1 MIIYKLTNKIT
12 GKVYIGQTVRGLEE
26 RMQEHYRH
34 DTIIVDKAIQKY
46 GKDSFDVEIIDR
58 ADTIEELNQKEQF
71 WIRHYDCITPKG
83 YNQCFGGDNTMGY
96 HHREES
102 KQAMSE
108 AKKEIYIAEGN
119 PFYGKT
125 HSDEVKERMSEQRKG
140 MAHLTEEQVLKL
152 RASHHTVQV
161 RNVETGEGFDT
172 VKSAAEHYGLKDT
185 HITRVCK
192 GKRKRTGGFHW
203 EYVFT
208 DNEAGKM

>member
-1 MIIYKLTNKIT
+1 MIIYKMTNKIT
-12 GKVYIGQTVRGLEE
+12 GKVYIGQTVRELEE

-108 AKKEIYIAEGN
+108 AKKEIYIAEGRR
-119 PFYGKT
+119 PF
-125 HSDEVKERMSEQRKG
+125 
-140 MAHLTEEQVLKL
+140 QVL
-152 RASHHTVQV
+152 
-161 RNVETGEGFDT
+161 
-172 VKSAAEHYGLKDT
+172 
-185 HITRVCK
+185 CK
-192 GKRKRTGGFHW
+192 R
-203 EYVFT
+203 
-208 DNEAGKM
+208 